1 MDSVLQSAIYP
12 LRPCGVSV
20 SITSNKIVVQGS
32 NFSCV
37 PYISPKGGIPPF
49 FVVCGLTLA

>member
-32 NFSCV
+32 N
-37 PYISPKGGIPPF
+37 SPKGGIPPF